1 LTDPAPGSGGGG
13 GWRRAGRALATRNY
27 RIYTTGNAVSL
38 IGTWVQRIAVGWL
51 AWRLTRSGA
60 WLGLVSFADL
70 FPTVLL
76 SPLAGA
82 IADRRDRLAV
92 IRLTQVTAMAQAVLL
107 ALLTALGWITIE
119 MLFVLTALLGAANAI
134 NQPARL
140 ATIPSLVDRADL
152 PAAVAINSLIFNGA
166 RFVGP
171 AVAGALIAAGSVEL
185 AFAVNAASYGA
196 FLVAL
201 WRLDLREDRP
211 PPAAGSRR
219 MLGAMA
225 DGYLYAVRHE
235 GIGAM
240 LLMMAVTS
248 LCTRG
253 FVELLPGFA
262 DAVFGRGAD
271 GLAILTATVG
281 LGAVVGGLWMARR
294 AELAGLTRLVVAAVL
309 LTSAALV
316 AFAATDRFALALPC
330 LFAAGFGMIVTGVA
344 AQTLV
349 QSTVDAGMRGRVMAL
364 YGMIFRGGPAL
375 GALFMGTA
383 SDSTGLRAPVAAGAV
398 LCTGFWIWAK
408 LREKQIAA
416 ALEHEPDPA

>member
-1 LTDPAPGSGGGG
+1 VSGSGG
-13 GWRRAGRALATRNY
+13 GWRRARRALAARNY
-27 RIYTTGNAVSL
+27 RIYAAGNAVSL

-60 WLGLVSFADL
+60 WLGLVAFADL

-82 IADRRDRLAV
+82 IADRYDRLAV

-107 ALLTALGWITIE
+107 ALLIAFGWITIE
-119 MLFVLTALLGAANAI
+119 LLFALTALLGASNAI

-140 ATIPSLVDRADL
+140 AMIPSLVERADL
-152 PAAVAINSLIFNGA
+152 PAAVAINSLIFNVA
-166 RFVGP
+166 RFIGP
-171 AVAGALIAAGSVEL
+171 AVAGALIAVGSVEL
-185 AFAVNAASYGA
+185 TFAANAATYGA
-196 FLVAL
+196 FLAAL
-201 WRLDLREDRP
+201 WRIDLREDPRSL
-211 PPAAGSRR
+211 AAGSRR
-219 MLGAMA
+219 MLGAVA

-271 GLAILTATVG
+271 GLAILTASVG
-281 LGAVVGGLWMARR
+281 LGAVVGGLWMAHR
-294 AELAGLTRLVVAAVL
+294 ADLAGLTRLVVSGVL

-316 AFAATDRFALALPC
+316 AFTATSSFALALPC
-330 LFAAGFGMIVTGVA
+330 LFAAGFGMIVMGVA

-349 QSTVDAGMRGRVMAL
+349 QATVDAAMRGRIMAL

-375 GALFMGTA
+375 GALAMGTA

-398 LCTGFWIWAK
+398 LCIGLWVWAK
-408 LREKQIAA
+408 LRERRIAA

>member
-1 LTDPAPGSGGGG
+1 MPNPVSGSGG
-13 GWRRAGRALATRNY
+13 GWRRARRALAARNY
-27 RIYTTGNAVSL
+27 RIYAAGNAVSL

-60 WLGLVSFADL
+60 WLGLVAFADL

-82 IADRRDRLAV
+82 IADRYDRLAV

-107 ALLTALGWITIE
+107 ALLIAFGWITIE
-119 MLFVLTALLGAANAI
+119 LLFALTALLGASNAI

-140 ATIPSLVDRADL
+140 AMIPSLVERADL
-152 PAAVAINSLIFNGA
+152 PAAVAINSLIFNVA
-166 RFVGP
+166 RFIGP
-171 AVAGALIAAGSVEL
+171 AVAGALIAVGSVEL
-185 AFAVNAASYGA
+185 TFAANAATYGA
-196 FLVAL
+196 FLAAL
-201 WRLDLREDRP
+201 WRIDLREDPRSL
-211 PPAAGSRR
+211 AAGSRR
-219 MLGAMA
+219 MLGAVA

-271 GLAILTATVG
+271 GLAILTASVG
-281 LGAVVGGLWMARR
+281 LGAVVGGLWMAHR
-294 AELAGLTRLVVAAVL
+294 ADLAGLTRLVVSGVL

-316 AFAATDRFALALPC
+316 AFTATSSFALALPC
-330 LFAAGFGMIVTGVA
+330 LFAAGFGMIVMGVA

-349 QSTVDAGMRGRVMAL
+349 QATVDAAMRGRIMAL

-375 GALFMGTA
+375 GALAMGTA

-398 LCTGFWIWAK
+398 LCIGLWVWAK
-408 LREKQIAA
+408 LRERRIAA